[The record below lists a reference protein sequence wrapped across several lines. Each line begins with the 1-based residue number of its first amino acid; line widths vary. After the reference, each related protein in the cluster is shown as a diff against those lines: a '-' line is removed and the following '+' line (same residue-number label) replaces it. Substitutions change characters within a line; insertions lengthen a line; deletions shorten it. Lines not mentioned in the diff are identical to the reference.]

1 MTMVEN
7 RNKLGIYLKLEI
19 PTAGRGE
26 ALSIEKWSPDVDALK
41 QKRIPAGKHNCLIHS
56 NRNSIIQILSHLQ
69 PIGWGRENYANG
81 GCVVAA

>member
-26 ALSIEKWSPDVDALK
+26 AL
-41 QKRIPAGKHNCLIHS
+41 RH
-56 NRNSIIQILSHLQ
+56 
-69 PIGWGRENYANG
+69 
-81 GCVVAA
+81 